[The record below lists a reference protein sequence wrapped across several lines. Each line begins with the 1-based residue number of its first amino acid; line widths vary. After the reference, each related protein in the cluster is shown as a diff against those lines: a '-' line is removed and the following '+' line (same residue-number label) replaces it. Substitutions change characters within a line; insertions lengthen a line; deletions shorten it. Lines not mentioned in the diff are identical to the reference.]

1 MDLLSAKLRV
11 ASLLGGIAIA
21 VVAAAIIITVIQY
34 FFGTGFSLFMLSLIL
49 LFILV
54 VDVIQWLFSP
64 YLIGLAYRLTP
75 VPENDVNYSWL
86 LEIVQRISSQSG
98 IRPPKIYIAE
108 VGFPNAFAYSSPIA
122 GRRVAITRPLFTI
135 LNREEL
141 EAVLAHELGHL
152 KHRDVELLFAIG
164 LIPSLI
170 FYVAYGLIFSS
181 HNRQQSGYAFIIA
194 LALMILSFVFNLVIL
209 GINRMRETYADINAT
224 LYASEGATNLQ
235 TALAKIVSYSGTRFR
250 RRKTE
255 ATNNIT
261 SMLLFS
267 DINTEAD
274 GDISALLEKWR
285 GMKVSFLHSIFSS
298 HPHPAKRIQMLENI
312 RRRTN

>member
-21 VVAAAIIITVIQY
+21 LIAAAIIISVIRY
-34 FFGTGFSLFMLSLIL
+34 FFGAGFSLFMLSLIL
-49 LFILV
+49 LLILA

-64 YLIGLAYRLTP
+64 YLMRLAYKLSP
-75 VPENDVNYSWL
+75 VPENDINYSWL
-86 LEIVQRISSQSG
+86 LEMIHRISSQSG
-98 IRPPKIYIAE
+98 IRTPKAYIAE

-122 GRRVAITRPLFTI
+122 GRRVAITRPLFNLLT
-135 LNREEL
+135 REEL

-152 KHRDVELLFAIG
+152 NHRDVELLFAIG

-181 HNRQQSGYAFIIA
+181 NNRQQSGYAFIVA
-194 LALMILSFVFNLVIL
+194 LALMALSFVFNLVIL

-224 LYASEGATNLQ
+224 IYAENGASNLQ
-235 TALAKIVSYSGTRFR
+235 TALAKIVSYSGPKFR

-255 ATNNIT
+255 ASNIT

-267 DINTEAD
+267 DINSESD
-274 GDISALLEKWR
+274 GNARTLLEKWR
-285 GMKVSFLHSIFSS
+285 KMEVSVLHSIFSS

-312 RRRTN
+312 KKKSI

>member
-21 VVAAAIIITVIQY
+21 LVAAAIIISVIQY
-34 FFGTGFSLFMLSLIL
+34 FFGTGFSLYMLSLIL
-49 LFILV
+49 AFILAI
-54 VDVIQWLFSP
+54 DILQWLFSP
-64 YLIGLAYRLTP
+64 YLIGIAYRLTP
-75 VPENDVNYSWL
+75 IPENDVNYSWL
-86 LEIVQRISSQSG
+86 LGMVNGIAQQSG
-98 IRPPKIYIAE
+98 IRAPKVYIAE
-108 VGFPNAFAYSSPIA
+108 VGFPNAFAYSSPLA
-122 GRRVAITRPLFTI
+122 GRRVAITRPMFSI
-135 LNREEL
+135 LNRDEL

-181 HNRQQSGYAFIIA
+181 DNRQQSGYAFIIA
-194 LALMILSFVFNLVIL
+194 LALMVISFVFNLVIL
-209 GINRMRETYADINAT
+209 GINRMRETYADLNAAK
-224 LYASEGATNLQ
+224 YASGGAANLQ
-235 TALAKIVSYSGTRFR
+235 TALAKIVSFSGTRFR
-250 RRKTE
+250 RKKTE

-267 DINTEAD
+267 DLNSEAD
-274 GDISALLEKWR
+274 GSINALLEKWR
-285 GMKVSFLHSIFSS
+285 GMKVSLIHSIFSS

-312 RRRTN
+312 RKGSV

>member
-11 ASLLGGIAIA
+11 ASLIGGIAIA
-21 VVAAAIIITVIQY
+21 VVAAAIIISVIQY
-34 FFGTGFSLFMLSLIL
+34 FFGTGFSIFILSIIL
-49 LFILV
+49 LFILA
-54 VDVIQWLFSP
+54 VDILQWLFSP
-64 YLIGLAYRLTP
+64 YLIGMAYRLTP
-75 VPENDVNYSWL
+75 VPENDLNYSWL
-86 LEIVQRISSQSG
+86 LDMVRGIAQQSG
-98 IRPPKIYIAE
+98 IRAPKVYIAE

-122 GRRVAITRPLFTI
+122 GKRVAITRPLFNI

-181 HNRQQSGYAFIIA
+181 NNRQQSGYAFLIA
-194 LALMILSFVFNLVIL
+194 LALMALSFVFNLVIL

-224 LYASEGATNLQ
+224 QYATNGAANLQ

-250 RRKTE
+250 RKKTE

-267 DINTEAD
+267 DLNSEAN
-274 GDISALLEKWR
+274 GNIGALIEKWK
-285 GMKVSFLHSIFSS
+285 GMKVSVLHSIFSS
-298 HPHPAKRIQMLENI
+298 HPHPAKRIQILEKI
-312 RRRTN
+312 RNQSP

>member
-21 VVAAAIIITVIQY
+21 LVAAAIIISVIRY
-34 FFGTGFSLFMLSLIL
+34 FFGAGFSLFMLSLIL
-49 LFILV
+49 LLILA

-64 YLIGLAYRLTP
+64 YLMRLAYKLSP
-75 VPENDVNYSWL
+75 VPENDMNYTWL
-86 LEIVQRISSQSG
+86 LEMVHRISNQSG
-98 IRPPKIYIAE
+98 ITTPKVYIAE

-122 GRRVAITRPLFTI
+122 GRRVAITRPLFNLLT
-135 LNREEL
+135 REEL

-181 HNRQQSGYAFIIA
+181 NNRQQSGYAFIVA
-194 LALMILSFVFNLVIL
+194 LALMALSFVFNLVIL
-209 GINRMRETYADINAT
+209 GINRMRETYADLNAT
-224 LYASEGATNLQ
+224 IYAENGASNLQ
-235 TALAKIVSYSGTRFR
+235 TALAKIVSYSGPKFR

-255 ATNNIT
+255 ASNIT

-267 DINTEAD
+267 DINSESD
-274 GDISALLEKWR
+274 GNARTLLEKWR
-285 GMKVSFLHSIFSS
+285 KMEVSVLHSIFSS

-312 RRRTN
+312 KKKSI